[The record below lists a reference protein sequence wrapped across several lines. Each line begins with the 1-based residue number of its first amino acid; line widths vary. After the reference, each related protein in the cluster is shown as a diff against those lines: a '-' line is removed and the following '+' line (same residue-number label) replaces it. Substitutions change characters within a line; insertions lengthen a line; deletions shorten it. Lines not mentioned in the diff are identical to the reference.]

1 MSENITKLNAVLE
14 SIRTEVK
21 QERCGKQK
29 LDRIEAAVKARNDP
43 VQSYRTIHQILAER
57 N

>member
-1 MSENITKLNAVLE
+1 MTENLTELNAVLD
-14 SIRTEVK
+14 SFRTEVK

-29 LDRIEAAVKARNDP
+29 LDRFEAAAKPRIDP

>member
-1 MSENITKLNAVLE
+1 MTENITKLNVVLDR
-14 SIRTEVK
+14 IRTEVK

-29 LDRIEAAVKARNDP
+29 LDRIEAAVKAQNDP
-43 VQSYRTIHQILAER
+43 VQLYRTIHQILAER

>member
-1 MSENITKLNAVLE
+1 MTENITELNAVLY

-29 LDRIEAAVKARNDP
+29 LDRIEAAVKPRKYP
-43 VQSYRTIHQILAER
+43 VQSYRTIHPIIAER

>member
-1 MSENITKLNAVLE
+1 MAENITELNAVLD